1 MQIEFDYTLYRS
13 RKQYDL
19 YVFADCEL
27 GPDYVGVSLE
37 SVVLEA
43 DREAECLQA
52 LGHDEKELIM
62 VKASRLAV
70 REFVDLWR

>member
-1 MQIEFDYTLYRS
+1 MLVEFDYTLRRGKKEYE
-13 RKQYDL
+13 L

-27 GPDYVGVSLE
+27 GPDDIGVSLE

-43 DREAECLQA
+43 DRDAECLQA
-52 LGHDEKELIM
+52 LAPDEKELIM

-70 REFVDLWR
+70 REFVDLMR